1 MDDMVSSL
9 CNLNTWDRYMM
20 AKGNGTF
27 DQVMGAGPD
36 IYPVLID
43 HLADETET
51 AIEDEMTGRKPKV
64 CDLVLLMLLELM
76 HRKWQD
82 FSIDGLFIS
91 TALPNPVFCIKWDHT
106 TKLKVRI
113 RFRYFLDHPE
123 EEKK

>member
-1 MDDMVSSL
+1 MRRLFAALLLLPLPVGTGCQEPPKTAQMDDMVSSL

-76 HRKWQD
+76 HRKW
-82 FSIDGLFIS
+82 
-91 TALPNPVFCIKWDHT
+91 
-106 TKLKVRI
+106 
-113 RFRYFLDHPE
+113 
-123 EEKK
+123 